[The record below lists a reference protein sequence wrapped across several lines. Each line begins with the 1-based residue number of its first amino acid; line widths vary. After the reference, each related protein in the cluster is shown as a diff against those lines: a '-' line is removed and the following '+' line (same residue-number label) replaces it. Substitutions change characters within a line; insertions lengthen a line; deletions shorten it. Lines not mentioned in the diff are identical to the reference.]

1 MKSVTYT
8 TLLTAAAVLAL
19 FSPFVNAHGTVEFVI
34 ANGVTYEGP
43 NQGSSTNVDSPVR
56 QIRSFNPI
64 NDAQSSDMTCGRG
77 AAESASLVADVDAGS
92 KLTYHYRL
100 GDDRTEWP
108 HNVGPIMAYMY
119 QCPEGT
125 TADKCAP
132 PAAGEKAWFKI
143 DQKGFK
149 SGDRNQGWFQGDMFK
164 PNNKSISVAVPKGI
178 PSGHYLVR
186 YEVLSLHIAQPV
198 GGAEFYVSCTQV
210 RVVGGGSSKSARA
223 QGAELAAF
231 PGSYS
236 ATHPGIHVNVF
247 DGRINRDTYQFPGP
261 AVFVARVEDDN
272 DDDNGSNAPEPPASS
287 TPATSDKPTSTASN
301 VPTSTGKSKG
311 GKTVCKRVLG
321 KRALRRRREEGL
333 RSHERRRMR
342 LGNY

>member
-1 MKSVTYT
+1 MKSVTRT
-8 TLLTAAAVLAL
+8 TLFAAATLLA
-19 FSPFVNAHGTVEFVI
+19 FFAPSVNAHGTVEFLI
-34 ANGVTYEGP
+34 ANGVTYKGP
-43 NQGSSTNVDSPVR
+43 NQGSSTNIDSPVR

-64 NDAQSSDMTCGRG
+64 TDAQSSDMACGRG
-77 AAESASLVADVDAGS
+77 AAESASLIADVDAGS
-92 KLTYHYRL
+92 ELTYHYRL

-119 QCPEGT
+119 QCPDGT
-125 TADKCAP
+125 TADQCAP
-132 PAAGEKAWFKI
+132 PAAGEEAWFKI

-149 SGDRNQGWFQGDMFK
+149 SGDKNQGWFQGDMFK
-164 PNNKSISVAVPKGI
+164 PNNKSITVSVPKGI

-210 RVVGGGSSKSARA
+210 RVARGGSSKSARA

-261 AVFVARVEDDN
+261 VVFVARADDNDN
-272 DDDNGSNAPEPPASS
+272 DDDNGSNAPEPSAPSN
-287 TPATSDKPTSTASN
+287 TPDEPTSTAAPA
-301 VPTSTGKSKG
+301 PTSPGKSTP
-311 GKTVCKRVLG
+311 GKTKCRRVSG
-321 KRALRRRREEGL
+321 KRSLRRRREEGL

-342 LGNY
+342 FGN